1 MDFITTQSKMEASSA
16 ENRASLWFDEGKNK
30 KPNFIKAPPVLHT
43 SSTARHSVLSWHHG
57 SLE

>member
-30 KPNFIKAPPVLHT
+30 KPNFIKAPPVSHPGT
-43 SSTARHSVLSWHHG
+43 VYYHG
-57 SLE
+57 IMAH